1 MTSLFT
7 ADPSYNNK
15 QVSLLTDVLG
25 NPVPARVQDV
35 TIPDQPWDHVV
46 RTLSDLPAPVGGPP
60 GLINLTAG
68 SWYFAEAL
76 NIGNNI
82 IVVPAATEC
91 HLKGT
96 WGKFLTGTSTN
107 LIAVNGAA
115 LLETMVLSNDAP
127 LLLSGIGGI
136 CHLIESEIIA
146 ISTCILTTVGF
157 GYLQVTGGLWQR
169 FGGTP
174 AGLYLNSDVT
184 RVQLNGVSAVGLT
197 HFIQHVAGVIGEC
210 SAIGCNSDS
219 TNGVTWLAA
228 NIPPNGLALVGN
240 VFNSIAPY
248 NGFTQASA
256 RVNCKANLGAGILL
270 SETPIVP

>member
-15 QVSLLTDVLG
+15 QLSLLTDVLG
-25 NPVPARVQDV
+25 NPVPARVQDL

-46 RTLSDLPAPVGGPP
+46 RTMADLPAPVGGPP

-68 SWYFAEAL
+68 SWFFAEAL

-127 LLLSGIGGI
+127 LLLSGVGGI
-136 CHLIESEIIA
+136 CHVLESEIIA

-174 AGLYLNSDVT
+174 AGLYLNSNVT

-228 NIPPNGLALVGN
+228 NIPTNGLALVGN

-256 RVNCKANLGAGILL
+256 RVNCKANLGAGVLL